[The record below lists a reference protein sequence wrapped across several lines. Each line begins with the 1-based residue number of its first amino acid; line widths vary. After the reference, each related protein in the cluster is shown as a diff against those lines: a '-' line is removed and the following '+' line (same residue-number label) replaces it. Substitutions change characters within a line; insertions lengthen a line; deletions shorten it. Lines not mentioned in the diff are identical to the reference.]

1 MKTYEQALN
10 AIAHILSCA
19 ERAYSESLR
28 EYEDDKAWGM
38 AELAAYIYSCD
49 GRHLTTCKVYTEA
62 KTLLEE
68 PFEIVY
74 E

>member
-28 EYEDDKAWGM
+28 EYEDDKAW
-38 AELAAYIYSCD
+38 AWQNWLRTFTAAMETI
-49 GRHLTTCKVYTEA
+49 
-62 KTLLEE
+62 
-68 PFEIVY
+68 
-74 E
+74 